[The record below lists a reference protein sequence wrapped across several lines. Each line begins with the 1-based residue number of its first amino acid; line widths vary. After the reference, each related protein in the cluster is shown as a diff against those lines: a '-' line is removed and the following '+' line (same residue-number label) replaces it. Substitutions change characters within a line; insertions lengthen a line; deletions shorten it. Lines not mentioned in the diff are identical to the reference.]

1 MGNSRFND
9 YFARAPFCLATS
21 PDLACQPQQLLWL
34 PAQQHVA
41 EQPTTTRSS
50 SAALAARRLT
60 APQPPP
66 TRPRTGAMK
75 AADCRLGALASPS
88 AAQRGGASMPRRAA
102 RHRAQASTGGTGR
115 ASIGATFV
123 VCWLASFACLQGV
136 PPCMGG
142 DRRQGDI
149 KRIRVARSHADGRGK
164 SGASEAGSRARTS
177 GMDHRRAD
185 NSMGDG
191 PPRGSGGAAVKSVGA
206 DAPGAVTWEAFAK
219 LCGPQEDSAKAAL
232 AGREFEVRWPSATPL
247 PDVAAIVLHCACF
260 FLLASLALHVFPRAA
275 ERSPHPAGSLLQ
287 NSR

>member
-1 MGNSRFND
+1 
-9 YFARAPFCLATS
+9 
-21 PDLACQPQQLLWL
+21 
-34 PAQQHVA
+34 
-41 EQPTTTRSS
+41 
-50 SAALAARRLT
+50 
-60 APQPPP
+60 
-66 TRPRTGAMK
+66 MK
-75 AADCRLGALASPS
+75 AAECRLGALASPS

-123 VCWLASFACLQGV
+123 VCWLASFVCLQGV

-191 PPRGSGGAAVKSVGA
+191 PHRGSGGAAVKSVGA

-260 FLLASLALHVFPRAA
+260 FYWRHLRCMFSHAQLNARPTPQARFYKTVVEWEGQVTSIAHRGQEVYVFIKTDPSFASASR
-275 ERSPHPAGSLLQ
+275 
-287 NSR
+287 NSKL